1 MKVPDYKEFT
11 SALAER
17 SDQPV
22 AVFDALRALTEAT
35 VGVKLFTV
43 MTFDPKTRMAQRI
56 YSNMPDAYPVS
67 GTKPANPTDWSRLVL
82 QEKKTFVANDIAG
95 IAKVFDDYELIRS
108 LGCESVMNVPI
119 IVAGEVIGT
128 INCLH
133 EAGFY
138 TREKIQAAEA
148 LKLPGALCLLL
159 QLRNSSN
166 GDR

>member
-1 MKVPDYKEFT
+1 
-11 SALAER
+11 
-17 SDQPV
+17 V
-22 AVFDALRALTEAT
+22 AAFDALRALTEAT

-43 MTFDPKTRMAQRI
+43 MTFDPRTRMARASIPTCPTPIPYPAPSPPTRPTGRGCPAGEEDLRGQRH
-56 YSNMPDAYPVS
+56 
-67 GTKPANPTDWSRLVL
+67 R
-82 QEKKTFVANDIAG
+82 G
-95 IAKVFDDYELIRS
+95 IAKVFDDHELIRS

-133 EAGFY
+133 EAGHY
-138 TREKIQAAEA
+138 TPEKIQAAEA

-159 QLRNSSN
+159 QQRNSSS